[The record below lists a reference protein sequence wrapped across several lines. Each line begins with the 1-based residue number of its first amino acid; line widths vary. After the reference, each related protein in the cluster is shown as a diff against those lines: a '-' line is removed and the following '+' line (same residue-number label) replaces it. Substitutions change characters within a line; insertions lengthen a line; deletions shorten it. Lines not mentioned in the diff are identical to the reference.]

1 MVAAVEPF
9 VPPPPRWCS
18 KRSDWPTHGDTDAQV
33 AKMLGWELFAW
44 QRDGADVAG
53 EFDPLT
59 LRPRFRT
66 VGVSV
71 ARQNGKT
78 ALVLVR
84 LARQL
89 LPRRQ
94 TVAYT
99 AQDRSLA
106 RTKWMEH
113 VELLMDTPFANRVER
128 VDRQQNREMMVMK
141 NGSRYLPVTPTSK
154 KAGRSLSLDLAIIDE
169 AYAHD
174 TMGVVKALE
183 PTLITRPMA
192 QLWLLSN
199 AGDADS
205 ALWWHYTELGR
216 SMCDDPDASVCWIE
230 YAPPGDPISV
240 DVSDPTNWWLANP
253 SMGEPGG
260 VDEIALRAA
269 SRESDA
275 ATFRKEHLNLW
286 VDRTMTSGLT
296 AAVWG
301 GCYRDDLVPGEHVAF
316 GLDFDADRQQGA
328 LVSSGTVTDFDG
340 IKVTPL
346 EVIDVSSDLTE
357 LVRRAAANAN
367 QFKGV
372 VVVQSGSPAASEIPV
387 LERLTKYGSKKG
399 QHRVKVIAQPEM
411 ARAVGSFYDA
421 ATARRLSHRN
431 DQRLNDAVSAAVR
444 RQIGDVFVW
453 QRRVAESI
461 APLTAATLARW
472 GALIAPEPTKPAV
485 GSISSPARREAVAGI
500 ARGPARRMGRQDRFA
515 GPPSARR

>member
-1 MVAAVEPF
+1 
-9 VPPPPRWCS
+9 
-18 KRSDWPTHGDTDAQV
+18 
-33 AKMLGWELFAW
+33 MLGWELFAW
-44 QRDGADVAG
+44 EREAVDLAG
-53 EFDPLT
+53 EYDALT

-66 VGVSV
+66 VGMSV

-78 ALVLVR
+78 TVVLVR
-84 LARQL
+84 IGRQL

-128 VDRQQNREMMVMK
+128 IDRQQNREVMVMK
-141 NGSRYLPVTPTSK
+141 NGSRYLPVTPSSK

-192 QLWLLSN
+192 QLWIVSN

-216 SMCDDPDASVCWIE
+216 RVCTDPHSTLCWIE
-230 YAPPGDPISV
+230 YAPPGD
-240 DVSDPTNWWLANP
+240 DPTLIDVHDPQNWIVANP
-253 SMGEPGG
+253 SLGEPGG
-260 VDEIALRAA
+260 VDMVALRAA
-269 SRESDA
+269 STETDP

-286 VDRTMTSGLT
+286 VDRSMTSGLT
-296 AAVWG
+296 ASVWG
-301 GCYRDDLVPGEHVAF
+301 NCYRADLVPGELVAF
-316 GLDFDADRQQGA
+316 GLDFDAERTSGA
-328 LVSSGTVTDFDG
+328 LVSAGVVTDTDG
-340 IKVTPL
+340 ASVTPL
-346 EVIDVSSDLTE
+346 EVIEQSPDLNA
-357 LVRRAAANAN
+357 LVERAAANAN
-367 QFKGV
+367 AFKGTILI
-372 VVVQSGSPAASEIPV
+372 QSGSPAASEIAT
-387 LERLTKYGSKKG
+387 LEKLTTYGRKQGKD

-431 DQRLNDAVSAAVR
+431 DPRLNDAVSAAVR
-444 RQIGDVFVW
+444 REVGDVFVW
-453 QRRVAESI
+453 ERRIAESI

-472 GALIAPEPTKPAV
+472 GVLTVPPPAKPAT
-485 GSISSPARREAVAGI
+485 GTISSPAGRRTPAPV
-500 ARGPARRMGRQDRFA
+500 GPRVARR
-515 GPPSARR
+515 